1 MPTLNSSEEPDSYN
15 MDYYYSKYRDRY
27 GIGINE
33 NNPSSLKVLP
43 PSFNP
48 ESCDI
53 QGTKKQH
60 YFQVPEQPTIGTCY
74 CKKYHTSFTSQYYR
88 INHPTK
94 IGQPSTQTTTSI
106 SVPIQNCYFQAFK
119 QTKLLLQLLLTLN
132 TTIHVIFV
140 KSKIFHV

>member
-27 GIGINE
+27 GIEMNE

-74 CKKYHTSFTSQYYR
+74 CKN
-88 INHPTK
+88 I
-94 IGQPSTQTTTSI
+94 IL
-106 SVPIQNCYFQAFK
+106 A
-119 QTKLLLQLLLTLN
+119 LLLNFTELTIQLKLANLQLKLQLQFLLKN
-132 TTIHVIFV
+132 
-140 KSKIFHV
+140 SKKLVMNFHPHQIPKHINN